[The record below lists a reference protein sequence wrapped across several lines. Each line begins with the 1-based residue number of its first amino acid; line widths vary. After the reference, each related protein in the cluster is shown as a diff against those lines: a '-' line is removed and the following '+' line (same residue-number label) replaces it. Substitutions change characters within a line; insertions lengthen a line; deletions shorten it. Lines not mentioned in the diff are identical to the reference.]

1 LTSFT
6 FSASSSEPSLD
17 AAVSPS
23 RARAAAA
30 AAPRIISRVLVA
42 RSSPRRTRDDRS
54 SETTELPRRSDLA
67 SVDDDGWTDAVA
79 RKIRF
84 AARRVTPPPD
94 ARTAREKHARTM
106 ENDDTE
112 RSRSRGRRTVDAVG
126 VGL

>member
-67 SVDDDGWTDAVA
+67 SVDDDGWT
-79 RKIRF
+79 
-84 AARRVTPPPD
+84 TPPLEKDSFCGATRHPAAD

-112 RSRSRGRRTVDAVG
+112 RSRSRGRRCVDAVG